1 MFPAFLRRLF
11 GARPSPF
18 DDAAELR
25 RLVENSR
32 DVLCRLGPDMR
43 IRYCSPA
50 APAVLGLSCEDL
62 IGRLPSEFVLEEDR
76 PLIAAEAQRVA
87 AGEEARPT
95 IVRVPRPDG
104 GLVWVETNTSTLRD
118 PDSGRPN
125 ELVLVMRDVS
135 ERHLAHQRL
144 EQDVVTDALT
154 GLANRRAF
162 DDTLAREWARAARA
176 DTELSLILVDVDHF
190 KAFNDHYGHPAGDAC
205 LRQVAG
211 AIRGV
216 IRRPGDL
223 AARYGGEE
231 MAVILPRTPSSGAAL
246 VAESLRIA
254 VEGLRTPHVA
264 SPGGRLTVSLG
275 VATTVAA
282 VGHLIPMPDGLV
294 IAADGALYRAK
305 SRGRNRVETT
315 TLLPPRSNFRVA

>member
-11 GARPSPF
+11 GARPLPAE
-18 DDAAELR
+18 DAAELR

-32 DVLCRLGPDMR
+32 DVLCRVGPDMR

-50 APAVLGLSCEDL
+50 APAVLGLPCEAL
-62 IGRLPSEFVLEEDR
+62 LGRMPSDFVLEEDR
-76 PLIAAEAQRVA
+76 PLIAAEAERVA

-104 GLVWVETNTSTLRD
+104 ALVWIETTTRTIRD
-118 PDSGRPN
+118 PDSGRPD
-125 ELVLVMRDVS
+125 EFVLVMRDVS

-144 EQDVVTDALT
+144 EQDAVTDALT

-162 DDTLAREWARAARA
+162 DDTLAREWARAVRA
-176 DTELSLILVDVDHF
+176 DTELSLILIDVDHF
-190 KAFNDHYGHPAGDAC
+190 KTFNDHYGHPAGDAC
-205 LRQVAG
+205 LRRVSG
-211 AIRGV
+211 AIQDV

-254 VEGLRTPHVA
+254 VEGLGVA
-264 SPGGRLTVSLG
+264 HQAGSGGRLTVSLG
-275 VATTVAA
+275 AATAVAA
-282 VGHLIPMPDGLV
+282 VGPLIPMPEGLV

-315 TLLPPRSNFRVA
+315 TLLPPRSSIRVA